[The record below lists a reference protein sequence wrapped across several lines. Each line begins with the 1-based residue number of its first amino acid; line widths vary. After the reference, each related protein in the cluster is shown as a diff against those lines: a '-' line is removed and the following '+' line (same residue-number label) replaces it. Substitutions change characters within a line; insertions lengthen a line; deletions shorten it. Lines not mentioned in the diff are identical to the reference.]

1 LRSNVVTLFDEA
13 PEPKAETRFE
23 EVWKLWPN
31 KAKKPLAKARYEAI
45 LRGPFKTRTMDKDSG
60 QFVDIEVTGT
70 EDEMVAGIK
79 AYLAAQVDKK
89 TYRMKDDGKYIPHL
103 STFLNQGRFADLL

>member
-1 LRSNVVTLFDEA
+1 MNNVQSLF
-13 PEPKAETRFE
+13 PEPTSTPSQNRFE
-23 EVWKLWPN
+23 EVWKIWPN

-60 QFVDIEVTGT
+60 QFVEIEVTGT